1 MINSQL
7 RLKLLTLEQDLS
19 WTTVHIFKHYLNI
32 GKLQI
37 LIK

>member
-1 MINSQL
+1 MVN
-7 RLKLLTLEQDLS
+7 KYYNFKTFEQDLS

-32 GKLQI
+32 DKLQI